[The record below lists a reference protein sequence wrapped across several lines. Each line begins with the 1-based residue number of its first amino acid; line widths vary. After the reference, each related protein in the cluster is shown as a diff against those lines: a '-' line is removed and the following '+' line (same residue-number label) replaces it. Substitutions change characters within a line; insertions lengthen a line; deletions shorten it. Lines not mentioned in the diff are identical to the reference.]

1 MATIR
6 GTSNTS
12 EIASY
17 VAQLIDL
24 ERRSGAAKVYSDEKE
39 SLTLRSATLTD
50 LRTNLNTLNSKA
62 QTLAKPGTLSPF
74 GAKTVATSAPAVVTA
89 TASAG
94 TVSGVHTVLVTQLA
108 RRSTLVSTQWLQGGN
123 ELASVTGEGS
133 HTFRISI
140 NGVDTQVTVAVG
152 AADDNRTVLSAIA
165 AAVNASDA
173 KVTASVVNDTSTTA
187 RLMLIGDESGSG
199 AAVTL
204 ADVSGTLVASTGTS
218 SAVQSN
224 GTAGG
229 YVYATDQLDARF
241 VLDGLAITRG
251 RNVVEDVVP
260 GLTITLTSPQAADA
274 QPVTL
279 TVGPD
284 QESIKAKVQEF
295 IEAYNATIAFLKER
309 TSVSVSTETRA
320 TGTTDVRSVNRGT
333 LASESAYLGLMMKL
347 RADVAGRITTG
358 ATGGPVALSEMGITA
373 GKDGALSISDNA
385 KFVKAL
391 TEKPDAV
398 TALFNSDDGVAT
410 RVSARLKQFLA
421 AGGTVD
427 NALAST
433 TARLQSV
440 NRAIERQEAYLRVK
454 QATLLEQYTS
464 LQETLV
470 QLQEQQLTL
479 DSIAALYYV

>member
-1 MATIR
+1 MATIS
-6 GTSNTS
+6 GTSD
-12 EIASY
+12 IATY

-24 ERRSGAAKVYSDEKE
+24 ERQSGARKVYTQDKE
-39 SLTLRSATLTD
+39 ALTLRSATLTD
-50 LRTNLNTLNSKA
+50 LRTNLNTLNTKA
-62 QTLAKPGTLSPF
+62 QALAKPGTLSPF
-74 GAKTVATSAPAVVTA
+74 GAKVVASSAPAVATA

-94 TVSGVHTVLVTQLA
+94 TVSGAHTLLVTQLA
-108 RRSTLVSTQWLQGGN
+108 KRSTLVSTQWSQGGS
-123 ELASVTGEGS
+123 ELASAAGEGS
-133 HTFRISI
+133 HAFRISI

-152 AADDNRTVLSAIA
+152 AADDNRTVLSAMA

-187 RLMLIGDESGSG
+187 RLVLTSDESGS
-199 AAVTL
+199 AAVVTL
-204 ADVSGTLVASTGTS
+204 ADDSGTLVASTGTN
-218 SAVQSN
+218 SAAQAN

-229 YVYATDQLDARF
+229 YIYAGEQLDARF

-251 RNVVEDVVP
+251 KNVVEDVVP
-260 GLTITLTSPQAADA
+260 GLTFTLTSPQAADA

-295 IEAYNATIAFLKER
+295 IDAYNATIAFLKER

-320 TGTTDVRSVNRGT
+320 TGTTDVTSVNRGT

-358 ATGGPVALSEMGITA
+358 ATGGPVALSEIGITA
-373 GKDGALSISDNA
+373 GKDGALSISDST
-385 KFVKAL
+385 KFGKAL
-391 TEKPDAV
+391 TETPDAV
-398 TALFNSDDGVAT
+398 TALFNSSDGVAT

-421 AGGTVD
+421 VGGTVD

-440 NRAIERQEAYLRVK
+440 NRAIEQQEAYLRVK

-464 LQETLV
+464 LQETLL
-470 QLQEQQLTL
+470 QLQEQQSTL